1 MKMSIEIKKE
11 IKEILVKIKENGLT
25 FSHDFERLSEELS
38 TRMSQLS
45 HDFVTNQQFV
55 KATKVF
61 FSKSEGYEEDK
72 FNKLISDITPESVI
86 ENDFQKELSNQSNTS
101 FVATA
106 GISNGNNQRPVLE
119 DLIDDLEDE
128 IAIQKELNS
137 IDDEY
142 SYKEKCLEY
151 GYRQNKLQTKMFKV
165 DADGNK
171 EFRVANYNPLL
182 QKIEVANSAL
192 QSPEVAEINTLLAKN
207 KGWNPVTLTPPNNQL
222 AQEFM
227 EINLRALMNPDFGY
241 LPAEVNVPEEFK
253 PLKAAIAA
261 ELHSSASL
269 KQTSV
274 EDIKLQAKEA
284 LEDPVVNIEKQPEPE
299 LESEVKEAIDLFDNK
314 DDLDFKQESNDDFEA
329 MPEPTPETNDDVVVD
344 TDILKDLKNSEVGT
358 LEAEKKSE
366 KKSRNKVSI

>member
-38 TRMSQLS
+38 TRMSHLS

>member
-1 MKMSIEIKKE
+1 MSIEIKKE